1 MKKDVKINIHIYGI
15 SKHEIE
21 KLHNM
26 ARKKGYTSLNAYLQF
41 LLRREIEN
49 DLMGPEK
56 YDYKNYFESMKN
68 TLLSLSEGYV
78 KAAKRKEQLEENVKR
93 IFELTDSWLFLVD
106 PELEKFGERKEL
118 ALDKESGIVSERTV
132 EKIIEQEKRKNVDT
146 EDSGNDLLKEIS
158 EEKVKGTNEPVA
170 NNNSAEMKIRGLTK
184 DDVSGLKLIAKQSK
198 AANLNQFMLDQVY
211 LILRNG
217 GLSIYDNRL
226 ADDILEVKDM
236 LFKIADAQTKQE
248 LHDMQIIA
256 KLDASIEAVITWIEF
271 MSLAE
276 TKQFW
281 KGWYFE
287 TGQAYLFVGDDRSD
301 HFSPAKCF

>member
-1 MKKDVKINIHIYGI
+1 MRRCLSMKKDVKINIHIYGI

-184 DDVSGLKLIAKQSK
+184 DDVSGVKLIAKQSK

-276 TKQFW
+276 TKQF
-281 KGWYFE
+281 
-287 TGQAYLFVGDDRSD
+287 
-301 HFSPAKCF
+301 

>member
-198 AANLNQFMLDQVY
+198 ATNLNQFMLDQVY

-276 TKQFW
+276 TKQF
-281 KGWYFE
+281 
-287 TGQAYLFVGDDRSD
+287 
-301 HFSPAKCF
+301 

>member
-1 MKKDVKINIHIYGI
+1 MIVNFEAKKRIDINGV
-15 SKHEIE
+15 SNLELE

-276 TKQFW
+276 TKQF
-281 KGWYFE
+281 
-287 TGQAYLFVGDDRSD
+287 
-301 HFSPAKCF
+301 

>member
-170 NNNSAEMKIRGLTK
+170 NNNNAEMKIRGLTK

-256 KLDASIEAVITWIEF
+256 KLDANIEAVLTWIEF

-276 TKQFW
+276 TKQF
-281 KGWYFE
+281 
-287 TGQAYLFVGDDRSD
+287 
-301 HFSPAKCF
+301 

>member
-1 MKKDVKINIHIYGI
+1 MNFEAKKRIDINGV
-15 SKHEIE
+15 SNLELE

-118 ALDKESGIVSERTV
+118 ALDKESGIVSERAV

-276 TKQFW
+276 TKQF
-281 KGWYFE
+281 
-287 TGQAYLFVGDDRSD
+287 
-301 HFSPAKCF
+301 

>member
-1 MKKDVKINIHIYGI
+1 MRRYLSMKKDVKINIHIYGI

-56 YDYKNYFESMKN
+56 YDYKNYFES
-68 TLLSLSEGYV
+68 
-78 KAAKRKEQLEENVKR
+78 

-276 TKQFW
+276 TKQF
-281 KGWYFE
+281 
-287 TGQAYLFVGDDRSD
+287 
-301 HFSPAKCF
+301 

>member
-256 KLDASIEAVITWIEF
+256 KLDANINAVLTWIEF
-271 MSLAE
+271 MSMAE
-276 TKQFW
+276 TKQF
-281 KGWYFE
+281 
-287 TGQAYLFVGDDRSD
+287 
-301 HFSPAKCF
+301 

>member
-1 MKKDVKINIHIYGI
+1 MIVNFEAKKRIDINGV
-15 SKHEIE
+15 SSLELE

-118 ALDKESGIVSERTV
+118 ALDKESGIVSERAV

-170 NNNSAEMKIRGLTK
+170 NNNNAEMKIRGLTK

-256 KLDASIEAVITWIEF
+256 KLDANIEAVLTWIEF

-276 TKQFW
+276 TKQF
-281 KGWYFE
+281 
-287 TGQAYLFVGDDRSD
+287 
-301 HFSPAKCF
+301 

>member
-1 MKKDVKINIHIYGI
+1 M
-15 SKHEIE
+15 
-21 KLHNM
+21 
-26 ARKKGYTSLNAYLQF
+26 
-41 LLRREIEN
+41 
-49 DLMGPEK
+49 
-56 YDYKNYFESMKN
+56 
-68 TLLSLSEGYV
+68 
-78 KAAKRKEQLEENVKR
+78 
-93 IFELTDSWLFLVD
+93 
-106 PELEKFGERKEL
+106 
-118 ALDKESGIVSERTV
+118 
-132 EKIIEQEKRKNVDT
+132 
-146 EDSGNDLLKEIS
+146 LKEIS

-276 TKQFW
+276 TKQF
-281 KGWYFE
+281 
-287 TGQAYLFVGDDRSD
+287 
-301 HFSPAKCF
+301 

>member
-1 MKKDVKINIHIYGI
+1 MIVNFEAKKRIDINGV
-15 SKHEIE
+15 SNLELE

-68 TLLSLSEGYV
+68 TLLSFSEGYV

-118 ALDKESGIVSERTV
+118 ALDKESGIVSERAV

-276 TKQFW
+276 TKQF
-281 KGWYFE
+281 
-287 TGQAYLFVGDDRSD
+287 
-301 HFSPAKCF
+301 

>member
-1 MKKDVKINIHIYGI
+1 MKKEKQINLHIYNMRRT
-15 SKHEIE
+15 EVD
-21 KLHNM
+21 KLHSM

-49 DLMGPEK
+49 DLIGSEK
-56 YDYKNYFESMKN
+56 YDYKNYFESMRN

-78 KAAKRKEQLEENVKR
+78 KAAKRKEQIEENVKR

-118 ALDKESGIVSERTV
+118 ELDKENGIVFERAV
-132 EKIIEQEKRKNVDT
+132 EKIIKQEERKNIDT
-146 EDSGNDLLKEIS
+146 DDLGDDLLKEIS

-170 NNNSAEMKIRGLTK
+170 NNSNAEIKIRGLTK
-184 DDVSGLKLIAKQSK
+184 DDVSGLKLIAKQAK

-226 ADDILEVKDM
+226 ADDILEVKDR

-248 LHDMQIIA
+248 LHDVQIIA
-256 KLDASIEAVITWIEF
+256 KLDANIEAVLTWIEF
-271 MSLAE
+271 MSMAE
-276 TKQFW
+276 TKQF
-281 KGWYFE
+281 
-287 TGQAYLFVGDDRSD
+287 
-301 HFSPAKCF
+301 

>member
-1 MKKDVKINIHIYGI
+1 MIVNFEAKKRIDINGV
-15 SKHEIE
+15 SNLELE

-118 ALDKESGIVSERTV
+118 ALDKESGIVSERAV

-170 NNNSAEMKIRGLTK
+170 NNNNAEMKIRGLTNT
-184 DDVSGLKLIAKQSK
+184 L
-198 AANLNQFMLDQVY
+198 
-211 LILRNG
+211 
-217 GLSIYDNRL
+217 
-226 ADDILEVKDM
+226 
-236 LFKIADAQTKQE
+236 
-248 LHDMQIIA
+248 
-256 KLDASIEAVITWIEF
+256 
-271 MSLAE
+271 MSL
-276 TKQFW
+276 T
-281 KGWYFE
+281 
-287 TGQAYLFVGDDRSD
+287 
-301 HFSPAKCF
+301 

>member
-1 MKKDVKINIHIYGI
+1 MIVNFEAKKRIDINGV
-15 SKHEIE
+15 SNLELE

-118 ALDKESGIVSERTV
+118 ALDKESGIVSERAV

-256 KLDASIEAVITWIEF
+256 KLDANIEAVLTWIEF

-276 TKQFW
+276 TKQF
-281 KGWYFE
+281 
-287 TGQAYLFVGDDRSD
+287 
-301 HFSPAKCF
+301 

>member
-1 MKKDVKINIHIYGI
+1 MKKEKQINLHIYNMRRT
-15 SKHEIE
+15 EVD
-21 KLHNM
+21 KLHSM

-49 DLMGPEK
+49 DLIGSEK
-56 YDYKNYFESMKN
+56 YDYKNYFESMRN

-78 KAAKRKEQLEENVKR
+78 KAAKRKEQIEENVKR

-118 ALDKESGIVSERTV
+118 ELDKESGIVFERAV
-132 EKIIEQEKRKNVDT
+132 EKIIKQEERKNIDT
-146 EDSGNDLLKEIS
+146 DDLGDDLLKEIS

-170 NNNSAEMKIRGLTK
+170 NNSNAEIKIRGLTK
-184 DDVSGLKLIAKQSK
+184 DDVSGLKLIAKQAK

-226 ADDILEVKDM
+226 ADDILEVKDR

-248 LHDMQIIA
+248 LYDVQIIA
-256 KLDASIEAVITWIEF
+256 KLDANIEAVLTWIEF
-271 MSLAE
+271 MSMAE
-276 TKQFW
+276 TKQF
-281 KGWYFE
+281 
-287 TGQAYLFVGDDRSD
+287 
-301 HFSPAKCF
+301 

>member
-1 MKKDVKINIHIYGI
+1 MRRYLSMKKDVKINIHIYGI

-170 NNNSAEMKIRGLTK
+170 NNSAEMKIRGLTK

-276 TKQFW
+276 TKQF
-281 KGWYFE
+281 
-287 TGQAYLFVGDDRSD
+287 
-301 HFSPAKCF
+301 

>member
-1 MKKDVKINIHIYGI
+1 MNFEAKKRIDINGV
-15 SKHEIE
+15 SNLELE

-118 ALDKESGIVSERTV
+118 ALDKESGIVSERAV

-170 NNNSAEMKIRGLTK
+170 NNNNAEMKIRGLTK

-256 KLDASIEAVITWIEF
+256 KLDANIEAVLTWIEF

-276 TKQFW
+276 TKQF
-281 KGWYFE
+281 
-287 TGQAYLFVGDDRSD
+287 
-301 HFSPAKCF
+301 

>member
-1 MKKDVKINIHIYGI
+1 MEKEKQTNLHIYNMRRT
-15 SKHEIE
+15 EVD
-21 KLHNM
+21 KLHSM
-26 ARKKGYTSLNAYLQF
+26 ARKKGYASLNAYLQF

-49 DLMGPEK
+49 DLIGSEK
-56 YDYKNYFESMKN
+56 YDYKNYFESMRN
-68 TLLSLSEGYV
+68 TLISLSEGYI
-78 KAAKRKEQLEENVKR
+78 KSAERKEQLEENINR
-93 IFELTDSWLFLVD
+93 ILELTDNWLFLID
-106 PELEKFGERKEL
+106 PELEEFGEKKEL
-118 ALDKESGIVSERTV
+118 MFDEETGIVSEKKV
-132 EKIIEQEKRKNVDT
+132 EKNIKQEENNTISID
-146 EDSGNDLLKEIS
+146 DSGDGLLKEMP
-158 EEKVKGTNEPVA
+158 EEKAKNSNEHVA
-170 NNNSAEMKIRGLTK
+170 NKSNAEIKIRGLTK

-276 TKQFW
+276 TK
-281 KGWYFE
+281 
-287 TGQAYLFVGDDRSD
+287 
-301 HFSPAKCF
+301 

>member
-1 MKKDVKINIHIYGI
+1 MFD
-15 SKHEIE
+15 
-21 KLHNM
+21 
-26 ARKKGYTSLNAYLQF
+26 
-41 LLRREIEN
+41 
-49 DLMGPEK
+49 
-56 YDYKNYFESMKN
+56 
-68 TLLSLSEGYV
+68 
-78 KAAKRKEQLEENVKR
+78 EE
-93 IFELTDSWLFLVD
+93 T
-106 PELEKFGERKEL
+106 
-118 ALDKESGIVSERTV
+118 GIVSEKKV
-132 EKIIEQEKRKNVDT
+132 EKNIKQEENNTISID
-146 EDSGNDLLKEIS
+146 DSGDGLLKEMP
-158 EEKVKGTNEPVA
+158 EEKAKNSNEHVA

-276 TKQFW
+276 TK
-281 KGWYFE
+281 
-287 TGQAYLFVGDDRSD
+287 
-301 HFSPAKCF
+301 